1 MTAAPLAGF
10 GVLLTRPSHQAAEL
24 ADVIEANG
32 GNVLRFPVVEIV
44 PHDTDTIINDAA
56 RLPSADIVIFI
67 SSNAVTYGL
76 GHVTCDGAAIAAIGP
91 ATRAALEAAGQ
102 DVDIAPLTGFDSERL
117 LEAPALADVKGRTV
131 RIVRGSRGREL
142 LATVLRD
149 RGARVDYISVYDR
162 RPVAHSDQERSNIET
177 AWDRGTIN
185 SVIAMSVDSLN
196 MLVAALPR
204 SCVDRLRETPLVTP
218 SSRVIQTANELMAG
232 PNTVLASGPGTREMF
247 QALAATAG
255 RQ

>member
-1 MTAAPLAGF
+1 MTEAPLAGF

-24 ADVIEANG
+24 ADAVKAGGGTVFEFPVIEIAP
-32 GNVLRFPVVEIV
+32 RDVESISS
-44 PHDTDTIINDAA
+44 DAA
-56 RLPSADIVIFI
+56 QLPSADIVVFI
-67 SSNAVTYGL
+67 SSNAVACGL
-76 GHVTCDGAAIAAIGP
+76 AHVACDGAAIAAIGP

-102 DVDIAPLTGFDSERL
+102 EVDIAPVTGFDSERL
-117 LEAPALADVKGRTV
+117 LEAPELADVHGQTV
-131 RIVRGSRGREL
+131 RIVRGSKGREL

-162 RPVAHSDQERSNIET
+162 RPVAHSAQQLSSIEN
-177 AWDRGTIN
+177 AWDSGLIS

-204 SCVDRLRETPLVTP
+204 SCIDRLWKTPLVTP
-218 SSRVIQTANELMAG
+218 SSRVIQTANELMPGAD
-232 PNTVLASGPGTREMF
+232 TVLANGPGAREMF
-247 QALAATAG
+247 QALAATAD